1 VSRNVSPR
9 HLTAHYG
16 GPSPW
21 RGGIGSHDRCA
32 GIVRGYQ
39 AYHMDSNGWSDI
51 AYSSCVCPHGVRFEG
66 RGPGVRTAANGTNAG
81 NSESLAT
88 CYIAGDGDPL
98 TDAARHAFR
107 DEADRFGVPLDRVHS
122 DWFST
127 SCPGHDLRAW
137 VKGGAPRPGV
147 VPPPPGPATPVGP
160 TDWAAVRR
168 FGAALLRRALEARP
182 GIARPGSRG
191 PFVRTVQASLNAI
204 ADVGLVEDGSYGP
217 ATEAAVRR
225 FQGFARLD
233 VDGIV
238 GPRTVDGLRW
248 FLRMIE
254 DGKA

>member
-1 VSRNVSPR
+1 
-9 HLTAHYG
+9 
-16 GPSPW
+16 
-21 RGGIGSHDRCA
+21 
-32 GIVRGYQ
+32 
-39 AYHMDSNGWSDI
+39 
-51 AYSSCVCPHGVRFEG
+51 
-66 RGPGVRTAANGTNAG
+66 
-81 NSESLAT
+81 
-88 CYIAGDGDPL
+88 
-98 TDAARHAFR
+98 
-107 DEADRFGVPLDRVHS
+107 
-122 DWFST
+122 
-127 SCPGHDLRAW
+127 
-137 VKGGAPRPGV
+137 